1 MELYLRAFLVWLAII
16 PLAVLNGGIRFYW
29 LIPALGEGWAHIA
42 SSIILSAVIFV
53 MAWYTLRRTLE
64 SSRQAMIV
72 GLMWVTFTVLFE
84 FGFGH
89 YVMGHAWTKPLADYN
104 VFQGRVRVLVLVS
117 EFLAP
122 LFAFRFR

>member
-1 MELYLRAFLVWLAII
+1 MALYLRASLVWLAII
-16 PLAVLNGGIRFYW
+16 PLAILNGGIRIYW

-53 MAWYTLRRTLE
+53 MAWYTLRHTLG

-89 YVMGHAWTKPLADYN
+89 YVMGHAWTKLLADYN
-104 VFQGRVRVLVLVS
+104 VFQGRVWVLVLVS
-117 EFLAP
+117 EFFAP